1 MMAPLPWHAIK
12 VPLLLLLV
20 VALFT
25 GAGVWWSSSKL
36 SEAEAA
42 RTQQIQAKQAA
53 REKLQR
59 SDNEKKLI
67 QQYQGAYQAL
77 IARGFIGAENRLAW
91 LEAVQQANRDAQLYG
106 FDYSLDPR
114 EVVPVP
120 LPLGQAPSSV
130 SLRQTV
136 MRIKMPILVEDDLT
150 HFMEAL
156 QQRTQSIFRVRMCQI
171 SHAGVT
177 SPQAE
182 KAMMQ
187 SISAMNVTLSP
198 GLHRQLPHSSE
209 PSWCQGMFM
218 NRLSDGGV

>member
-1 MMAPLPWHAIK
+1 MAPLPWHAIK

-36 SEAEAA
+36 SDAEAA
-42 RTQQIQAKQAA
+42 RTQQTQANQAA

-67 QQYQGAYQAL
+67 QQYQGAYRAL

-106 FDYSLDPR
+106 FDYSLEPR
-114 EVVPVP
+114 ALVTAS
-120 LPLGQAPSSV
+120 LRSGQANSSV
-130 SLRQTV
+130 ALGQTV

-150 HFMEAL
+150 HFLNAL

-171 SHAGVT
+171 SRSTEAM
-177 SPQAE
+177 PQA
-182 KAMMQ
+182 
-187 SISAMNVTLSP
+187 L
-198 GLHRQLPHSSE
+198 
-209 PSWCQGMFM
+209 
-218 NRLSDGGV
+218 NRPELEVECELLWFTVDPATRIVQ

>member
-20 VALFT
+20 VVLFA

-42 RTQQIQAKQAA
+42 RMQQTQANKAA
-53 REKLQR
+53 RDKLQR

-77 IARGFIGAENRLAW
+77 IARGFIGAENRLVW

-106 FDYSLDPR
+106 FDYSLEPR
-114 EVVPVP
+114 ALVTAP
-120 LPLGQAPSSV
+120 LRSGQANSSV
-130 SLRQTV
+130 ALGQTV

-150 HFMEAL
+150 HFLNAL
-156 QQRTQSIFRVRMCQI
+156 QPVGFF
-171 SHAGVT
+171 
-177 SPQAE
+177 
-182 KAMMQ
+182 
-187 SISAMNVTLSP
+187 L
-198 GLHRQLPHSSE
+198 
-209 PSWCQGMFM
+209 
-218 NRLSDGGV
+218 